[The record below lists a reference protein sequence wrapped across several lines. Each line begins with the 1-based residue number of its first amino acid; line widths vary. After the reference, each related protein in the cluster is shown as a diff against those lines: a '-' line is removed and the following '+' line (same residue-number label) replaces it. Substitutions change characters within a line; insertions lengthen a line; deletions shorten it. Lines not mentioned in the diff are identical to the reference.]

1 MNKVILIGRLTQD
14 PELRFS
20 QGSNMA
26 VAHFSVAVDKGLSRD
41 KRDEMARQGK
51 PTADFPRVVVFGRQA
66 ESCANYLSKGLMVA
80 VEGSIQ
86 TGSYTNKEGRK
97 VYTTEVL
104 ANRVEFIERAN
115 ASKGA
120 GQPSQQRPSFDNR
133 PAQQTQNQNQTNSND
148 DFDSFS
154 QINDDEIPF

>member
-26 VAHFSVAVDKGLSRD
+26 VARFTVAVDKGYSRD
-41 KRDEMARQGK
+41 KRDDMAKQGK

-66 ESCANYLSKGLMVA
+66 ENCTNYLSKGRMVA

-86 TGSYTNKEGRK
+86 TGSYTNQEGRK
-97 VYTTEVL
+97 IYTTEVL

-115 ASKGA
+115 ASQGA

-133 PAQQTQNQNQTNSND
+133 PAPQTQNKTQTNSND

>member
-14 PELRFS
+14 PDLRFS

-26 VAHFSVAVDKGLSRD
+26 VARFTVAVDKGYSRD

-66 ESCANYLSKGLMVA
+66 ENCANYLAKGRMVA
-80 VEGSIQ
+80 IEGSIQ
-86 TGSYTNKEGRK
+86 TGSYTNQQGQR

-104 ANRVEFIERAN
+104 ANRVEFVERAN
-115 ASKGA
+115 APQQNA
-120 GQPSQQRPSFDNR
+120 GQYNQQPSFQNR
-133 PAQQTQNQNQTNSND
+133 PQNQQQNQTNSND

>member
-1 MNKVILIGRLTQD
+1 MNKVILIGRLTAD

-26 VAHFSVAVDKGLSRD
+26 VARFTVAVDKGYSRD
-41 KRDEMARQGK
+41 KRDDLAKQGK

-66 ESCANYLSKGLMVA
+66 ENCANYLSKGRMVA
-80 VEGSIQ
+80 IEGSVQ
-86 TGSYTNKEGRK
+86 TGSYTNQEGRK
-97 VYTTEVL
+97 IYTTEVL

-115 ASKGA
+115 ASQGA
-120 GQPSQQRPSFDNR
+120 GQPSQQRPSFENR
-133 PAQQTQNQNQTNSND
+133 PAPQAKPQTNSND

>member
-26 VAHFSVAVDKGLSRD
+26 VARFSVAVDKGLSRD